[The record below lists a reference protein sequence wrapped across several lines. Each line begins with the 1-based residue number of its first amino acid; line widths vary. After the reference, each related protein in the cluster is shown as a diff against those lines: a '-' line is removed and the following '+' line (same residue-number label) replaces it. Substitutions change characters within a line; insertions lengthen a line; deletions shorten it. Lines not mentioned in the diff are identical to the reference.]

1 MIGCFE
7 FRLDDYVGRC
17 MILGFVFNST
27 NNFPEKIEKV
37 YDPDCKEMD
46 LSSFHT
52 ALKNLMDERKQNNTT
67 GNPYFGFYR
76 NDITDNDDQFDGNQK
91 AIALSL
97 RFTAEVQFDETALAA
112 FLVDGKL
119 DADPP
124 VLELQFSHPHWL
136 TETKCWGF
144 PLELKKSR
152 TEFTPEQGGILVED
166 DNVALSFYNDDND
179 FTPRF
184 SEFSH

>member
-1 MIGCFE
+1 MLGAFE

-17 MILGFVFNST
+17 MIVGFVFNST
-27 NNFPEKIEKV
+27 NNFPDKIQKI

-46 LSSFHT
+46 LPVFHT
-52 ALKNLMDERKQNNTT
+52 ALKCLMDERKQNNVT

-76 NDITDNDDQFDGNQK
+76 NDITDSDDQHDGVPK
-91 AIALSL
+91 PVTLTL
-97 RFTAEVQFDETALAA
+97 RFTAEVQFEEAALNA
-112 FLVDGKL
+112 FLAHGRL

-144 PLELKKSR
+144 PFELKKSY

-166 DNVALSFYNDDND
+166 DNVCLSFYNDDND
-179 FTPRF
+179 FTPQF
-184 SEFSH
+184 SEFQL